1 MASRASVQFGEEAE
15 KPLAAQAL
23 KRDQRRHGVFFAKYS
38 GVRSALRVL
47 RSHDTVPYC
56 ARF

>member
-1 MASRASVQFGEEAE
+1 MASHASVQFGEEQ
-15 KPLAAQAL
+15 KSPP
-23 KRDQRRHGVFFAKYS
+23 RRPSSEISEGTYS

-47 RSHDTVPYC
+47 RSYDTVPYC